1 MRTTSPVFKEN
12 ARRALVDAGLQKPF
26 ARGEPR
32 FEAKRT
38 AVAMGPPEFERS
50 CDIGREIKHHT
61 LAHLDFHVQQHAET
75 VERAGGTV
83 VARCP
88 GAARPTAR
96 ATVLEICR
104 KASAR
109 TVTEGK
115 SMIGEEVAIDGR
127 LERRGIA
134 PLPAPEGD
142 TFMACYARRRR
153 GRA

>member
-1 MRTTSPVFKEN
+1 MHWCS
-12 ARRALVDAGLQKPF
+12 
-26 ARGEPR
+26 
-32 FEAKRT
+32 T
-38 AVAMGPPEFERS
+38 AD
-50 CDIGREIKHHT
+50 C
-61 LAHLDFHVQQHAET
+61 
-75 VERAGGTV
+75 
-83 VARCP
+83 
-88 GAARPTAR
+88 AR